1 MIKLRNP
8 VSKLILSGGLGS
20 VISLSYLLSFK
31 LKWPLYIMTLIFCYF
46 RTKYKPRDLLW
57 GPRLTTSPEQKKV
70 EGEIPASPCGSRPAA
85 AARLYRHGRS
95 LSLLAPPGRTLL
107 LKRKS
112 QKV

>member
-1 MIKLRNP
+1 
-8 VSKLILSGGLGS
+8 
-20 VISLSYLLSFK
+20 
-31 LKWPLYIMTLIFCYF
+31 MTLIFCYF

-95 LSLLAPPGRTLL
+95 LSLLAPPGQTLL

-112 QKV
+112 QSVSFSENGFVGKDKCGGWKFYFLFFGSFDTFLNSS

>member
-1 MIKLRNP
+1 
-8 VSKLILSGGLGS
+8 
-20 VISLSYLLSFK
+20 
-31 LKWPLYIMTLIFCYF
+31 MTLIFCYF

-95 LSLLAPPGRTLL
+95 LPLLAAPGRTLL
-107 LKRKS
+107 LKRKIQS
-112 QKV
+112 VSFSERGFVGEDKCGGWKFYF